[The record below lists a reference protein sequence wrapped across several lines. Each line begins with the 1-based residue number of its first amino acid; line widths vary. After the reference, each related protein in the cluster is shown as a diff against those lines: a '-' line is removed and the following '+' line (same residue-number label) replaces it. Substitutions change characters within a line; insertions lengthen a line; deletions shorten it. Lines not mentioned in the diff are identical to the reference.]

1 MLDKMKPLPLIV
13 ILLLFGCAAQGPASG
28 GPADKKGPVLI
39 SIQPL
44 NGSKNISPNQNFTLI
59 FDELLDPVSIPASI
73 IIEPDVDYKL
83 KIRGRRLII
92 SPYKKWQTNEIVRIN
107 LSRKIKDYQKN
118 MMAEPIHLIF
128 SRGSEIPHGII
139 KGKIIGHDLKK
150 LIEVGLYEWP
160 PSTQSTYIQKVEAD
174 ETGLFQ
180 LTGIENGRYTIIAL
194 EGVISNI
201 DKQIRKKNY
210 AMLTSS
216 YITISSEE
224 NEKNVK
230 MLLSEPLE
238 KLQITSVEMQSQY
251 CSQLTLNNNSKELI
265 IIDSLL
271 SPGDS
276 VFVHLEKTNRLETYQ
291 VLEYSFILP
300 EIRDTLAPV
309 LSQSFFES
317 DIFTLIFS
325 EPINLN
331 VNAIVSTED
340 SVDISIPFSYKN
352 EYSIIIPNIPDTVKK
367 IQILG
372 EHIQDWAGNIF
383 PDSLKILRITR
394 PEIEDE
400 LKNGGNIMGFVN
412 YDDNYPI
419 KIEAQ
424 KIGSNS
430 KYFVNVNNK
439 KYKFSNLSSGLYKL
453 WGFEEINNLDGEV
466 YNSGIW
472 SPYQRAARFTFY
484 PDTIDVRARWDVEG
498 VNINFE

>member
-1 MLDKMKPLPLIV
+1 MLDRMKLLPIIV
-13 ILLLFGCAAQGPASG
+13 ILLFFGCAAQGPASG
-28 GPADKKGPVLI
+28 GPADNKGPELI

-73 IIEPDVDYKL
+73 IIEPDIDYKL
-83 KIRGRRLII
+83 RIRGRKLII
-92 SPYKKWQTNEIVRIN
+92 SPHKKWKPNEILRIN

-128 SRGSEIPHGII
+128 SRGSEIPHGTI
-139 KGKIIGHDLKK
+139 KGKIIGHDSKK

-160 PSTQSTYIQKVEAD
+160 PSLQSTYIQKVEAD
-174 ETGLFQ
+174 EMGSFQ
-180 LTGIENGRYTIIAL
+180 LMGIESGRYTIIAL
-194 EGVISNI
+194 EGIISDI
-201 DKQIRKKNY
+201 GKQIRKKNY

-238 KLQITSVEMQSQY
+238 KLQIISVEMQSQY
-251 CSQLTLNNNSKELI
+251 CSQIKWNNNSKELI
-265 IIDSLL
+265 IIDSLH

-276 VFVHLEKTNRLETYQ
+276 IFVHLNKTNRLETYK

-300 EIRDTLAPV
+300 EVRDTLAPV
-309 LSQSFFES
+309 LSKSFFES

-331 VNAIVSTED
+331 LNAIVSTQD
-340 SVDISIPFSYKN
+340 SIDVSVPFSYKN
-352 EYSIIIPNIPDTVKK
+352 EYSIIIPNIPDTVNK
-367 IQILG
+367 IHLLG
-372 EHIQDWAGNIF
+372 EHIQDWAGNTF

-394 PEIEDE
+394 PNIKGE
-400 LKNGGNIMGFVN
+400 LKNGGNIIGYVN
-412 YDDNYPI
+412 YHDSYPI
-419 KIEAQ
+419 IIEAQ
-424 KIGSNS
+424 KIGSDS
-430 KYFVNVNNK
+430 KHFVNVNNK
-439 KYKFSNLSSGLYKL
+439 KYKFSNLSPGMYKL
-453 WGFEEINNLDGEV
+453 WGFEGINDLDGEV

-472 SPYQRAARFTFY
+472 SPYQRAARFAFY
-484 PDTIDVRARWDVEG
+484 PDTIDIRARWDVEG